1 VSLESVLESARA
13 GRLYPSVILHGG
25 GEEAR
30 RAAAL
35 DLARVILCDGR
46 SGAES
51 CRRRVVWPGDPS
63 GRFHPDFQVLERD
76 LKTMTSVDAVKELLR
91 GAQVSPFEA
100 GAQVFVVASAETLS
114 PEAANALLKSLEEP
128 HLTAPRHF
136 FLLTPSQFDLLPT
149 LRSRSLAVFLGA
161 PARTD
166 PEALNEVVEGF
177 AAALDAWREGR
188 SAADLL
194 VAAAALAEAG
204 DFADARAARPWT
216 LAAKAVLAASRR
228 PGVAPSLRRDL
239 LALADALLAAPPWRL
254 RGVQPQRIL
263 EGLVSGHLAGGR

>member
-1 VSLESVLESARA
+1 MSVAAALETARA

-25 GEEAR
+25 DEEAR
-30 RAAAL
+30 REAAL
-35 DLARVILCDGR
+35 QLARVVLCAGR
-46 SGAES
+46 EGEEACS
-51 CRRRVVWPGDPS
+51 RRVVWPGDPS

-76 LKTMTSVDAVKELLR
+76 LKTVTSVDAVKELLR

-128 HLTAPRHF
+128 HLTSPRHF
-136 FLLTPSQFDLLPT
+136 LLLAPSQFDLLPT

-161 PARTD
+161 PGRPD
-166 PEALNEVVEGF
+166 PESLDRVVEAF
-177 AAALDAWREGR
+177 AAAVDSWREAG

-194 VAAAALAEAG
+194 AAAAVLAGGG
-204 DFADARAARPWT
+204 DFGDARASSPWS
-216 LAAKAVLAASRR
+216 LAAQAVLTTALR
-228 PGVAPSLRRDL
+228 PGVEPPLRRRL
-239 LALADALLAAPPWRL
+239 LGLADALLAAPAWRL

-263 EGLVSGHLAGGR
+263 EGLVCDHLTG